1 MGSKKHTFKQ
11 KGCFITSNVYKLKM
25 TLAGRIDNNL
35 KVLRQETSLVGNT
48 VRRLAV
54 LGLAVFL
61 SGCFMDSELS
71 PYYGVSVVPRVQ
83 EFRWSDGGLPRVFDP
98 ALATSPPDTDAVRAL
113 YEGLTDYDPQTGSAI
128 PAVASRWETSSDA
141 RVWTFYLRQNANW
154 SNGDSVTAQDFVRS
168 WKRVLNMGG
177 KSPNARLFE
186 NIKGA
191 TQVLQPSASPAA
203 TPTPTPIAT
212 PSASAGPKTGSAEIP
227 SKNSIS
233 EKSVILPLR
242 LPDQPPFVGIEAL
255 GTHTLRVELVE
266 PDRDFASLVAHPGFR
281 PVHVSAEPEQSFNSP
296 ISNGPFQLAGSGI
309 DGVVL
314 QRSSKYWDADSIQ
327 LERVRFVPVND
338 SESALE
344 AYRSGQVDAVSNTA
358 LEPLA
363 IKLLAP
369 YKDFRRVPY
378 AALTFY
384 DFNRLKAPFSDAR
397 VREALAITIDRERI
411 SQDILGGSTVPADRF
426 LPSSTAR
433 DNSGGAEEPTARF
446 QKNIARARTLLSEAG
461 YPNGEAFPKINLLI
475 NRNEQ
480 QRVVAQAIASMWKRA
495 LGVETSIVAKS
506 WDEYESAMRAG
517 EFDIVRRGVV
527 LPTADEMVSMSLMFD
542 PGEAV
547 EKPVQPPAID
557 GVAEKGLPRPENPVE
572 LPPSGMEP
580 QSTPSAPTEVEAIA
594 NFHAI
599 PVFFAS
605 SYTLVKPY
613 VRGFDANLF
622 DAPSLKSVK
631 IDTKWQIPPKSETIW
646 LR

>member
-1 MGSKKHTFKQ
+1 MTSK
-11 KGCFITSNVYKLKM
+11 VYNLKM
-25 TLAGRIDNNL
+25 ILTGRIDSNL
-35 KVLRQETSLVGNT
+35 KVLSKETSRVGET

-54 LGLAVFL
+54 LALTVLL
-61 SGCFMDSELS
+61 SGCFMDSEVS
-71 PYYGVSVVPRVQ
+71 PYYGVAIVPRTQ
-83 EFRWSDGGLPRVFDP
+83 EFRWSDGGLPKVFDP

-113 YEGLTDYDPQTGSAI
+113 YEGLTDYDPQSGSII
-128 PAVASRWETSSDA
+128 PAVASRWESSSDA

-154 SNGDSVTAQDFVRS
+154 SNGDRVTAQDFVRS

-177 KSPNARLFE
+177 KSPNARLFG

-191 TQVLQPSASPAA
+191 TLLLQPPA
-203 TPTPTPIAT
+203 TPTATPIT
-212 PSASAGPKTGSAEIP
+212 PPGASAIPKTGSTDIP
-227 SKNSIS
+227 EQNSIP
-233 EKSVILPLR
+233 EKSVDLPAR
-242 LPDQPPFVGIEAL
+242 LPDQPPTVAIEAL
-255 GTHTLRVELVE
+255 SNYTLRVELE
-266 PDRDFASLVAHPGFR
+266 KPDRDFASLVAHPGFR
-281 PVHVSAEPEQSFNSP
+281 PVHVSAEPEQSLKPP
-296 ISNGPFQLAGSGI
+296 ISNGAFQLVGTGI

-314 QRSSKYWDADSIQ
+314 QRSSKYWDSASIQ
-327 LERVRFVPVND
+327 LEKVRFVPVND

-344 AYRSGQVDAVSNTA
+344 AYRSGQVDALSNTA

-384 DFNRLKAPFSDAR
+384 DFNRFKAPFSDAR

-426 LPSSTAR
+426 LPSSTR
-433 DNSGGAEEPTARF
+433 HVNDGREEEPSTGF

-461 YPNGEAFPKINLLI
+461 YPNGEAFPRINLLI

-495 LGVETSIVAKS
+495 LGIETSILAKS

-527 LPTADEMVSMSLMFD
+527 LPAADEIVSMSLMFD
-542 PGEAV
+542 SGEAV
-547 EKPVQPPAID
+547 EKPVQPPIVE
-557 GVAEKGLPRPENPVE
+557 GVTEKDLPRPENPVAA
-572 LPPSGMEP
+572 PSPGKEP
-580 QSTPSAPTEVEAIA
+580 QAIPPALTEAEAIA
-594 NFHAI
+594 SFHAI

-622 DAPSLKSVK
+622 DAPSLKNVR
-631 IDTKWQIPPKSETIW
+631 IDTKWQIPPKTETLW

>member
-1 MGSKKHTFKQ
+1 
-11 KGCFITSNVYKLKM
+11 
-25 TLAGRIDNNL
+25 
-35 KVLRQETSLVGNT
+35 
-48 VRRLAV
+48 
-54 LGLAVFL
+54 
-61 SGCFMDSELS
+61 
-71 PYYGVSVVPRVQ
+71 
-83 EFRWSDGGLPRVFDP
+83 
-98 ALATSPPDTDAVRAL
+98 
-113 YEGLTDYDPQTGSAI
+113 
-128 PAVASRWETSSDA
+128 
-141 RVWTFYLRQNANW
+141 
-154 SNGDSVTAQDFVRS
+154 
-168 WKRVLNMGG
+168 
-177 KSPNARLFE
+177 
-186 NIKGA
+186 
-191 TQVLQPSASPAA
+191 
-203 TPTPTPIAT
+203 
-212 PSASAGPKTGSAEIP
+212 
-227 SKNSIS
+227 
-233 EKSVILPLR
+233 
-242 LPDQPPFVGIEAL
+242 
-255 GTHTLRVELVE
+255 
-266 PDRDFASLVAHPGFR
+266 
-281 PVHVSAEPEQSFNSP
+281 
-296 ISNGPFQLAGSGI
+296 
-309 DGVVL
+309 
-314 QRSSKYWDADSIQ
+314 
-327 LERVRFVPVND
+327 VPVND

-369 YKDFRRVPY
+369 FKDFRRVPY

-384 DFNRLKAPFSDAR
+384 DFNRFKAPFSDAR

-433 DNSGGAEEPTARF
+433 GDNGGAGQPGAAF

-506 WDEYESAMRAG
+506 WDEYESAIRAG

-527 LPTADEMVSMSLMFD
+527 LPTTDEIVSMSLMFD
-542 PGEAV
+542 TGETI
-547 EKPVQPPAID
+547 EKPAQPPAVD
-557 GVAEKGLPRPENPVE
+557 GLTEKGLPRPESPAE
-572 LPPSGMEP
+572 APPPGMAP
-580 QSTPSAPTEVEAIA
+580 QSTPPPLTEAEAIA

-631 IDTKWQIPPKSETIW
+631 IDTKWQIPPKTETLW

>member
-1 MGSKKHTFKQ
+1 MGS
-11 KGCFITSNVYKLKM
+11 
-25 TLAGRIDNNL
+25 
-35 KVLRQETSLVGNT
+35 
-48 VRRLAV
+48 
-54 LGLAVFL
+54 
-61 SGCFMDSELS
+61 
-71 PYYGVSVVPRVQ
+71 
-83 EFRWSDGGLPRVFDP
+83 
-98 ALATSPPDTDAVRAL
+98 
-113 YEGLTDYDPQTGSAI
+113 
-128 PAVASRWETSSDA
+128 
-141 RVWTFYLRQNANW
+141 
-154 SNGDSVTAQDFVRS
+154 
-168 WKRVLNMGG
+168 
-177 KSPNARLFE
+177 KSPNAKLFG

-191 TQVLQPSASPAA
+191 TQVLQPSATPAA
-203 TPTPTPIAT
+203 TPTTTPGT
-212 PSASAGPKTGSAEIP
+212 SALPKTGSIEIP
-227 SKNSIS
+227 SENSIS
-233 EKSVILPLR
+233 EKSSSLPAD
-242 LPDQPPFVGIEAL
+242 LPDQPSSVGINAL
-255 GTHTLRVELVE
+255 DNYTLRVELVE
-266 PDRDFASLVAHPGFR
+266 LDRDFASLVAHPGFR
-281 PVHVSAEPEQSFNSP
+281 PVHVSAEPGQSLKSP
-296 ISNGPFQLAGSGI
+296 ISNGAFQLAGTGI

-314 QRSSKYWDADSIQ
+314 QRSSKYWDAASIQ
-327 LERVRFVPVND
+327 LETIRFVPVND

-426 LPSSTAR
+426 LPSLTGR
-433 DNSGGAEEPTARF
+433 GNEGGAEEPNPQF

-461 YPNGEAFPKINLLI
+461 YPNGEAFPRINLLI

-495 LGVETSIVAKS
+495 LGVETSIVAKP

-517 EFDIVRRGVV
+517 EFDIVRRSVV
-527 LPTADEMVSMSLMFD
+527 LPAADEIVSMSLMFD
-542 PGEAV
+542 PGQTV
-547 EKPVQPPAID
+547 EKPVQPPAED
-557 GVAEKGLPRPENPVE
+557 GATEKDMPRPENPVE
-572 LPPSGMEP
+572 APPSQNEP
-580 QSTPSAPTEVEAIA
+580 QTPPPALTEAEAIA

-631 IDTKWQIPPKSETIW
+631 IDTKWQIPPKTETLW

>member
-1 MGSKKHTFKQ
+1 
-11 KGCFITSNVYKLKM
+11 M
-25 TLAGRIDNNL
+25 TLSGRIDNNL
-35 KVLRQETSLVGNT
+35 KVLRNETSQVGNI

-61 SGCFMDSELS
+61 SGCFMDSEVS
-71 PYYGVSVVPRVQ
+71 PYYGISIVPGMQ
-83 EFRWSDGGLPRVFDP
+83 EFRWSDGGLPRIFDP
-98 ALATSPPDTDAVRAL
+98 AIATSPPDTDAVRAL
-113 YEGLTDYDPQTGSAI
+113 YEGLTDYDPQTGSVI

-177 KSPNARLFE
+177 KSPNARLFG

-191 TQVLQPSASPAA
+191 TQVLQPS
-203 TPTPTPIAT
+203 PTPAAT
-212 PSASAGPKTGSAEIP
+212 PSASAAPKTGSAEIP
-227 SKNSIS
+227 LQNSTP
-233 EKSVILPLR
+233 EKSVSLPAR
-242 LPDQPPFVGIEAL
+242 LPDQPPTVGIEAV

-281 PVHVSAEPEQSFNSP
+281 PVHVSAELEQSLKPP
-296 ISNGPFQLAGSGI
+296 ISNGPFQLAGTGV
-309 DGVVL
+309 DGVLL
-314 QRSSKYWDADSIQ
+314 QRSSKYWDAGSIQ
-327 LERVRFVPVND
+327 LEKVRFVPVND

-344 AYRSGQVDAVSNTA
+344 AYRSGQVDALSNTA

-384 DFNRLKAPFSDAR
+384 DFNRFKAPFSDAR

-426 LPSSTAR
+426 LPSSTGR
-433 DNSGGAEEPTARF
+433 GTDGGAVEPSVRF

-461 YPNGEAFPKINLLI
+461 YPNGEAFPKITLLI

-527 LPTADEMVSMSLMFD
+527 LPTADEIVSMSLMFD
-542 PGEAV
+542 PGETL
-547 EKPVQPPAID
+547 ETPVQPPAIN
-557 GVAEKGLPRPENPVE
+557 GVTEKGLPRPENSVE
-572 LPPSGMEP
+572 APPSGKEP
-580 QSTPSAPTEVEAIA
+580 QSTPPPLTEAEAIA

-631 IDTKWQIPPKSETIW
+631 IDTKWQIPPKTETLW